1 MLLFA
6 LLSCAPSTPLPAK
19 KITFDDIFDVE
30 GRVEI
35 TALAHYTVVIHQT
48 TPASGCRESEE
59 HWLYAV
65 FPPNDP
71 QNRAINLLVQ
81 SPIPPESL
89 VSFEPL
95 TITGVIQRAA
105 PPIVPFDTE
114 IKFGERSNYY
124 FVDNTMLILADTVTG
139 VK

>member
-1 MLLFA
+1 MLLFS
-6 LLSCAPSTPLPAK
+6 LLSCTPGALPPAK
-19 KITFDDIFDVE
+19 IITFDDIFDAE

-71 QNRAINLLVQ
+71 QNRAVNLLVQ
-81 SPIPPESL
+81 SPVAPESL

-124 FVDNTMLILADTVTG
+124 FVDNTMLMLADTVTG